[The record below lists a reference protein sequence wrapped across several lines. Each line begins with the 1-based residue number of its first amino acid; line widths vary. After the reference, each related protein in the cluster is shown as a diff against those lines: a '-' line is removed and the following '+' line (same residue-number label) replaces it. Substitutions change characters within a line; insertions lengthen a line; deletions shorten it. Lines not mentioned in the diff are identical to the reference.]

1 MVIYS
6 TTSMRRLLYQ
16 AVLFIFNACITQ
28 KAVSEI
34 LYFST
39 AEKQLSLILWK
50 KIMRGL
56 QTQFTNSLYK

>member
-6 TTSMRRLLYQ
+6 TTSMRTLLVQ
-16 AVLFIFNACITQ
+16 AVLFIFNACIMQ

-34 LYFST
+34 LYFSMAKT
-39 AEKQLSLILWK
+39 ELSLIPWK

-56 QTQFTNSLYK
+56 QIRLTNSLYK